1 MKPIGVL
8 ADSHSSVA
16 QSEAAQLGI
25 RVLPAPFYIEEE
37 CFYEDVTLSREELYR
52 KLDEGAN
59 VNTSQSSPA
68 DVMRFWD
75 EALEEF
81 ETVLYFPISSG
92 LSGSCATHMM
102 LAQEEPYAGR
112 VFVVDNG
119 RVGTPQYRAILDALE
134 MIEEGY
140 TAAEIKDALEKARS
154 RMVIYLGVETLERL
168 KKGGRIS
175 AATASIGTLLHI
187 KPVLKLGVG
196 TLDAY
201 KKCRGFA
208 RARRTMIEAMKHD
221 LETTF
226 KEELT
231 QGELYLLAATSA
243 DEETTASWIAEIQ
256 EAFPGMDVFCTPLS
270 MGVCCH
276 TGTGALGIGCSCRPE
291 RPAR

>member
-8 ADSHSSVA
+8 ADSHSSIT
-16 QSEAAQLGI
+16 QDEADKLGI
-25 RVLPAPFYIEEE
+25 RVLPTPFYIEEE
-37 CFYEDVTLSREELYR
+37 CFYEDVTLSRDELYR

-59 VNTSQSSPA
+59 VNTSQSSPG
-68 DVMRFWD
+68 DVMKFWD

-92 LSGSCATHMM
+92 LSGSCATDMM

-119 RVGTPQYRAILDALE
+119 RVGTPQYRAVLDALE

-154 RMVIYLGVETLERL
+154 RMVIYLGVENLERL

-175 AATASIGTLLHI
+175 AATASLGTLLHI

-196 TLDAY
+196 TLDTY

-208 RARRTMIEAMKHD
+208 KARQTMIEAMQHD

-226 KEELT
+226 KEEREK
-231 QGELYLLAATSA
+231 GELYLLAATSA
-243 DEETTASWIAEIQ
+243 DDETTASWIEEIQ
-256 EAFPGMDVFCTPLS
+256 AAFPGMDVFCTPLS

-291 RPAR
+291 RPER

>member
-187 KPVLKLGVG
+187 KPVLKLGVE

-243 DEETTASWIAEIQ
+243 DEEKTASWIAEIQ
-256 EAFPGMDVFCTPLS
+256 AAFPGMDVFCTPLS

-291 RPAR
+291 RPKR

>member
-52 KLDEGAN
+52 KLDEGVN

-140 TAAEIKDALEKARS
+140 TAAEIKGALEKARS

-187 KPVLKLGVG
+187 KPVLKLGVE

-226 KEELT
+226 KEELA

-243 DEETTASWIAEIQ
+243 DEEKTASWIAEIQ
-256 EAFPGMDVFCTPLS
+256 AAFPGMDVFCTPLS

-291 RPAR
+291 RPKR